1 MSRKIIGNRKF
12 LEEQVRNFNSL
23 EEQSPEPYTTRLPGG
38 LGDTHSSEFAEPYDA
53 GEPSPDRLDDE
64 SKPEQPIP
72 MSDEMYELIMTVFF
86 GLKSSREQIMQLFGD
101 DYKYG
106 SGHALSNI
114 HKALDQVDGL
124 TGFEMF
130 VFRFLDLDFKAGQEL
145 PRIDLKWKSQI
156 FKDISQIVNKYAKMI
171 VRSHRFSEFYPK
183 LAKRKY
189 EEMFENFIDEAYEKV
204 FVKYKLSDELDP
216 VLSSPF
222 LFGGKDP
229 NVNEPS
235 TVTFK
240 PTEEFKQEGARN
252 LVRYLI
258 DGKIPDPD
266 GEYTFS
272 INQKSVGEFLEYR
285 LTMLSYPLATGR
297 NPEGEA
303 ITSFREMVNVARNL
317 DIMGEPSSSKNLA
330 SKNRLLAAV
339 AIREQSKANK
349 RFVPLA
355 IAFADVLLSIIGTA
369 SMLTGL
375 KGFTVFLRNLGLRA
389 WAIGGNQIRKKA
401 VKKFIQKNAKS
412 KPGAFV
418 LGAAEFTAGLSVA
431 FTQHVTNI
439 ENRFARINGLHQEFF
454 SLLQQSK
461 DKNNKELSYVKK
473 NVDSGAYTS
482 DQLGQTWDAVTGMFA
497 KWTGSEPEKKLSPE
511 MDVEQPETQKVSR
524 QDLGKTLNKI
534 LVGNESTKVGFDL
547 DSQMQDLKARSPF
560 SGTSIME
567 GWRDVYRL
575 LIDLQLSA
583 VMGST
588 KDGGSER
595 ILSQV
600 LDGQNQQV
608 QDGYEAF
615 MSNIEK
621 LYRAAIESDEPL
633 IEKQKIDKIYEN
645 FSNFV
650 AIAID
655 HGKKLEQNSKRV
667 KPLLNKMVKTAMP
680 YDVAVKKNKKE
691 KTNESIILEKTNNNM
706 GGHTITAV
714 KAPKNF
720 NPAFKNEKWVKLEH
734 PDFGNEHFILAEDTA
749 NKFVKMRIAWA
760 SQAEAQV
767 GKLIPSNTFRPIDP
781 KAKTHS
787 KNHPAGRALDLITPR
802 NDPKKKNLFTEFVIY
817 LGYTSGFKG
826 FGFPQ
831 KTPCDN
837 GDKCNTHIDTNE
849 KRWWMY
855 DNNGDQ
861 VNGEDRWIFRDAEK
875 EFAEGILVNSK
886 YFARLMKIYG
896 FEAKHKEAIAK
907 YNRKETPLEE
917 IERIVRRK
925 VREMGLD
932 KPVEAVE
939 RITKKIAKTAGKIEK
954 GVRLATKDI
963 VDKAEEFAREH
974 EKKTEFTK
982 IDKVLDKEVI
992 QKKYKQKIGSI
1003 GDIQDFEDLVINYTS
1018 NFGLS
1023 KSNVTA
1029 RSNIVSDYASRMRN
1043 PNLRSFYI
1051 NKKKEF
1057 ERNILSR
1064 YKLKRLSRAKNKLD
1078 EGKVL
1083 SKQAIRKQADNYIE
1097 AYEQNLKEIEKF
1109 YKLKD
1114 KFKIRPVSR
1123 EERQERGIQ
1132 YDSAFAGWE
1141 TSTTLKKLLDAFDS
1155 MDFMIKDLRNN
1166 PNFKTHL
1173 DKVLVNRRHVGQY
1186 VLDFSKSGVMYS
1198 IAASENTYHRFF
1210 SLKGMNDYDDVPG
1223 GCKKDCPGMG
1233 NMLRDKI
1240 MYTPEMFAEA
1250 INKVVELINQTP
1262 VEERLGS
1269 IDYDVVFTYK
1279 MIDGKGLDDT
1289 INKKN
1294 QAEIKKHLARG
1305 GAPKRCDDPKFKKD
1319 NDWACQPKKLSY
1331 DINNFNIVSTKK
1343 YFPEGKKFSL
1353 GPQYQEFFINNI
1365 KKQLDSFS
1373 KRFDVENLKIEG
1385 FKEGRSFLDVEGR
1398 QVKGYLRFKI
1408 IGNKRDLQ
1416 DFLKLRRSRFSDAAK
1431 KQYDDAGGEGLFT
1444 TKSLKMGKAK
1454 LTLMRQ
1460 MVAAAVGDLM
1470 VLDSEGSSHRLL
1482 PNKGPSKYLSYAN
1495 DTTKINIE
1503 LASSDTKATE
1513 FDPRPDGD
1521 RPSNVG
1527 GYFDIE
1533 DDPYKVHEFMERDR
1547 IIQYIPTDMLQFS
1560 DESIYTVTY
1569 EIPGNGFDDFL
1580 EVNPTVV
1587 EGREPFD
1594 KAAPAQRES
1603 DRSKLI
1609 TVLKRN
1615 LDLFEN
1621 YLSKLESL
1629 PSERIQIKRYTMQDY
1644 EAYKRYFESYISLLS
1659 AGISAIENPGQKD
1672 SQTILENSYFLNLM
1686 SAAMYNL

>member
-1 MSRKIIGNRKF
+1 MSRKKTKNRKF
-12 LEEQVRNFNSL
+12 LEEQVRKIFEQDNNIPIRGLTGWGMPKSKQNNTIDDTGWTDKQRMDYMTSGGTAKSAYHAAPAAKSL
-23 EEQSPEPYTTRLPGG
+23 KTVQHTMNHSPE
-38 LGDTHSSEFAEPYDA
+38 
-53 GEPSPDRLDDE
+53 
-64 SKPEQPIP
+64 

-86 GLKSSREQIMQLFGD
+86 GMKSSREQIMQLFGD

-114 HKALDQVDGL
+114 HKSLDQVDGL

-171 VRSHRFSEFYPK
+171 VRSHRFSGFYPK

-216 VLSSPF
+216 VLSHPL

-375 KGFTVFLRNLGLRA
+375 AGFTVFLRNLGLRA
-389 WAIGGNQIRKKA
+389 WAIGGSQIRKKA

-588 KDGGSER
+588 KDGGNER

-655 HGKKLEQNSKRV
+655 HAKKLEQDSKRV

-714 KAPKNF
+714 KAPENF

-802 NDPKKKNLFTEFVIY
+802 NDPKKKNLFTEFVIF
-817 LGYTSGFKG
+817 LGYKSGFKG

-886 YFARLMKIYG
+886 YFAALMKEYG

-925 VREMGLD
+925 VREMGLE

-939 RITKKIAKTAGKIEK
+939 RITKKIAKPAGKIEK

-963 VDKAEEFAREH
+963 VDQAEKFAREY
-974 EKKTEFTK
+974 EKKTKFAK

-1083 SKQAIRKQADNYIE
+1083 SKQAIRKQANEYIKQ
-1097 AYEQNLKEIEKF
+1097 YEENLKEIEKF
-1109 YKLKD
+1109 YKQKD
-1114 KFKIRPVSR
+1114 KFEVRSR
-1123 EERQERGIQ
+1123 YGSPISSVV
-1132 YDSAFAGWE
+1132 DSPSIFIGWNP
-1141 TSTTLKKLLDAFDS
+1141 SDTLGKLLDAFEF
-1155 MDFMIKDLRNN
+1155 MDLMIKDLKNN

-1173 DKVLVNRRHVGQY
+1173 DKVFEPKLRSASGNPYGPLDP
-1186 VLDFSKSGVMYS
+1186 LDFSKKSRLMTYAVDPS
-1198 IAASENTYHRFF
+1198 TAATWFAFKDGWFDTKIKNWT
-1210 SLKGMNDYDDVPG
+1210 
-1223 GCKKDCPGMG
+1223 KKDPDRNAKNMG
-1233 NMLRDKI
+1233 NLLRNKSL
-1240 MYTPEMFAEA
+1240 YTPEMFAERM
-1250 INKVVELINQTP
+1250 NKVLKLALQAPVKEQLGHIEYSLVIEYIKEKGEEKKINS
-1262 VEERLGS
+1262 S
-1269 IDYDVVFTYK
+1269 ITGPEILSAPESVGEKSYK
-1279 MIDGKGLDDT
+1279 MHFPVAKIILKKIQAKIVKYNFSNMKVSFVNTIASKPYKQKDGGYKVAYANG
-1289 INKKN
+1289 
-1294 QAEIKKHLARG
+1294 
-1305 GAPKRCDDPKFKKD
+1305 
-1319 NDWACQPKKLSY
+1319 SY
-1331 DINNFNIVSTKK
+1331 DSKTGIARLS
-1343 YFPEGKKFSL
+1343 FPLKVTG
-1353 GPQYQEFFINNI
+1353 
-1365 KKQLDSFS
+1365 S
-1373 KRFDVENLKIEG
+1373 KSDLK
-1385 FKEGRSFLDVEGR
+1385 
-1398 QVKGYLRFKI
+1398 
-1408 IGNKRDLQ
+1408 
-1416 DFLKLRRSRFSDAAK
+1416 DFLKIKNPIGASDLKDTPNDRFAVF
-1431 KQYDDAGGEGLFT
+1431 GLLGKLFPD
-1444 TKSLKMGKAK
+1444 SSSEMG
-1454 LTLMRQ
+1454 
-1460 MVAAAVGDLM
+1460 
-1470 VLDSEGSSHRLL
+1470 SHRWFSHKRLKSASL
-1482 PNKGPSKYLSYAN
+1482 NVV
-1495 DTTKINIE
+1495 
-1503 LASSDTKATE
+1503 SSDTKATE
-1513 FDPRPDGD
+1513 FNPRTPQERFRNEPFPGAATAD
-1521 RPSNVG
+1521 
-1527 GYFDIE
+1527 YFNLN
-1533 DDPYKVHEFMERDR
+1533 DPYKVHEFMERDR

-1587 EGREPFD
+1587 VGRKPFD

-1659 AGISAIENPGQKD
+1659 AGISTIENPGQKD